1 MLAGTSSHV
10 AECPDLGPTCAGAR
24 PPTPFYHHVSLFTA
38 DVGLDASYG
47 ITSWLAVEARFGLR
61 VVDTKPRYN
70 ELDGAPKLVPDD
82 PHHHDETL
90 VGPTDPWLVL
100 RFAAARGKLL
110 STARLGLTLPLGS
123 TVPNPYLL
131 GEEGK
136 WHEHTQ
142 LGTGTFV
149 PIVGIGLS
157 YSVGPVHLDVS
168 TLGLFSAYAN
178 SKGYRAPTRFFPAL
192 RLTIPFLDGA
202 LRPYVAAE
210 ISAETGE
217 RWDGRPGA
225 EGSDGRADLLAGGGV
240 VWRFQKAWRVD
251 VGVRVHAAAL
261 AGGAAFEYPGIL
273 QLGLGAD
280 FDLKSTEGNGTER
293 TRN

>member
-1 MLAGTSSHV
+1 MLAGASSHV
-10 AECPDLGPTCAGAR
+10 AECPDLGPTCAGPR
-24 PPTPFYHHVSLFTA
+24 PPTPFNHHVRLFTA
-38 DVGLDASYG
+38 DVRLDASYG
-47 ITSWLAVEARFGLR
+47 ITPWLAVEARFGLR
-61 VVDTKPRYN
+61 VVDLTPRYT
-70 ELDGAPKLVPDD
+70 ELDGAPKSAPDD

-90 VGPTDPWLVL
+90 VGPTDPWLLL

-110 STARLGLTLPLGS
+110 FTARLGFTLPLGS

-131 GEEGK
+131 GKEGK

-149 PIVGIGLS
+149 PIVGLGLS
-157 YSVGPVHLDVS
+157 YSVGPMELDLS
-168 TLGLFSAYAN
+168 ALGLFSVYES
-178 SKGYRAPTRFFPAL
+178 SKGYRAPSRFFPAL
-192 RLTIPFLDGA
+192 RLTVPFLDGA

-225 EGSDGRADLLAGGGV
+225 EGSDGRADLLASGGV
-240 VWRFQKAWRVD
+240 VWRFREAWRVD
-251 VGVRVHAAAL
+251 LGVRVHAAAL

-273 QLGLGAD
+273 QLGLGTD
-280 FDLKSTEGNGTER
+280 FDVNAAER
-293 TRN
+293 